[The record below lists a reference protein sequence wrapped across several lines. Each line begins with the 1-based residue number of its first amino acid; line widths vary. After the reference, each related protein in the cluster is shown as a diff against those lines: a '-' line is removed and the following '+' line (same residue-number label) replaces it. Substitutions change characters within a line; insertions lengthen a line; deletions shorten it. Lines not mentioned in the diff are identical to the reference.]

1 MNRLILATILTF
13 SSLTLYADSNST
25 ESNNSTTVVEKN
37 STNTKADKEAK
48 QLEEQMKKEEKFA
61 KEQRFYQGAEY
72 DLSSYEVD
80 KSSLDSV
87 PLIEPDYDFDMDD
100 VYD

>member
-1 MNRLILATILTF
+1 MNKLFILAIVVTF
-13 SSLTLYADSNST
+13 SSLLLHAESNKT
-25 ESNNSTTVVEKN
+25 ESNRGIENNSTVSKSEKI
-37 STNTKADKEAK
+37 SQELAK
-48 QLEEQMKKEEKFA
+48 QMEREKKFA
-61 KEQRFYQGAEY
+61 KEQRFYQAEEY

-80 KSSLDSV
+80 RLSLDSI

>member
-1 MNRLILATILTF
+1 MKSLFIFTSILAF
-13 SSLTLYADSNST
+13 SSLSLCADSNTT
-25 ESNNSTTVVEKN
+25 ENNSTVTEN
-37 STNTKADKEAK
+37 NATTSKAKKEAK
-48 QLEEQMKKEEKFA
+48 QLAEQMKKEKKFA

-80 KSSLDSV
+80 KSSLDSI